1 MSARLEDLLAAPA
14 QWYVV
19 ASAVNSAAIATF
31 AAAAGKKHY
40 VVGVDISAS
49 DAPAAPVSATLV
61 NGAATMTQLEIPA
74 GKFAPLM
81 HNYQR
86 PWEGGTNTAMTLTLP
101 ALGAGV
107 RGTVVLRGFTAMA

>member
-1 MSARLEDLLAAPA
+1 MARAEDLLFAPA

-19 ASAVNSAAIATF
+19 GTAVNASAVASF
-31 AAAAGKKHY
+31 AGVTNKRHY

-49 DAPAAPVSATLV
+49 DAPAAPVSATLQD
-61 NGAATMTQLEIPA
+61 GASTMTQLELPS

-86 PWEGGTNTAMTLTLP
+86 PWEGSSGATITLTLP
-101 ALGAGV
+101 ALGAGI
-107 RGTVVLRGFTAMA
+107 RGTVVLRGFSAMA